1 MSSQTKY
8 SHLPDAPGVYFF
20 KDKDDNILYIGRAT
34 SLKDRVRSYF
44 SDQLI
49 LSRGKLLVEMLEKAD
64 KIDFEQTDSVLEA
77 IILESN
83 LIKKYRPYFNTKE
96 KDDKSYS
103 YIIITK
109 EDFPRV
115 YSVRGKDLPSLN
127 VETREVFGP
136 YPHGT
141 LLREALKIIRK
152 IFPFRDEKANMSH
165 YEKFYRAIGLS
176 PSLGQM
182 DYEKTLQN
190 LILFFKGKKKEII
203 KNLNSEMEDLAKQQ
217 KFEQANQVKK
227 TLYAIQHIQDIALI
241 KKDIDNVETKDG
253 PYRIEGYDIAHI
265 SGKSVVGV
273 MTVTEGSNTS
283 PSQYRK
289 FKIAK
294 DKNDDVA
301 SLKEIIIRRFSH
313 PEWRLPDLIAIDGGI
328 GQRNAVVE
336 LLKKLNI
343 NIPVVSV
350 VKDDGHKP
358 SYFLGDEN
366 IIKQHKEM
374 ILRVNAE
381 SHRFAIN
388 YHKKLR
394 GKTFLNKQK

>member
-1 MSSQTKY
+1 MDLY
-8 SHLPDAPGVYFF
+8 S
-20 KDKDDNILYIGRAT
+20 
-34 SLKDRVRSYF
+34 
-44 SDQLI
+44 
-49 LSRGKLLVEMLEKAD
+49 LS
-64 KIDFEQTDSVLEA
+64 
-77 IILESN
+77 
-83 LIKKYRPYFNTKE
+83 
-96 KDDKSYS
+96 
-103 YIIITK
+103 
-109 EDFPRV
+109 
-115 YSVRGKDLPSLN
+115 
-127 VETREVFGP
+127 VETREVFGT
-136 YPHGT
+136 YPHGS

-176 PSLGQM
+176 PSLSKI
-182 DYEKTLQN
+182 DYEKTIQN

-203 KNLNSEMEDLAKQQ
+203 KNLNLEMEELAKQQ

-241 KKDIDNVETKDG
+241 KKDINNVETKDG

-283 PSQYRK
+283 PNQYRK
-289 FKIAK
+289 FKISK
-294 DKNDDVA
+294 DKNDDIGN
-301 SLKEIIIRRFSH
+301 LKEIIIRRFSH

-328 GQRNAVVE
+328 AQRNAIVD
-336 LLKKLNI
+336 LLDKLNI
-343 NIPVVSV
+343 KTPVVSV

-366 IIKQHKEM
+366 LINSHKEM

-381 SHRFAIN
+381 SHRFAIG

-394 GKTFLNKQK
+394 AKTFLNKQK